1 MKITFYYNSLN
12 LLFAGFMLVSDLIQI
27 SKYVNVV
34 IKFGSVDFNNY
45 PT

>member
-1 MKITFYYNSLN
+1 MKITIYYNSLS
-12 LLFAGFMLVSDLIQI
+12 LFAGFMLVSDMIQF

-34 IKFGSVDFNNY
+34 IKFASVDFNNY